1 MFPTSKA
8 LLSAAAMFVL
18 ATPALAQTPSGDIT
32 FSSESVGE
40 GGEYRRVD
48 GTLRFKDKS
57 YPFTVSGVRVA
68 ARGGDRNSGAGEV
81 FNQGTGQVYNL
92 QRVEDFAGKFVPVK
106 PGPTLA
112 SDATTTTIE
121 NQKGVRVEFHTTA
134 PGTRVIEWPADGV
147 VLTLK

>member
-8 LLSAAAMFVL
+8 LLSAAVMFVL
-18 ATPALAQTPSGDIT
+18 TTPALAQAPSGEIT

-48 GTLRFKDKS
+48 GTLHFKDKS
-57 YPFTVSGVRVA
+57 YSFTVSGVRVA
-68 ARGGDRNSGAGEV
+68 AQGGDRNRGAGDV

-92 QRVEDFAGKFVPVK
+92 QRIEDFAGKFVPVK

-112 SDATTTTIE
+112 SDATTTIIE
-121 NQKGVRVEFHTTA
+121 NQKGVRLEFRTTA

-147 VLTLK
+147 VLSLK